1 MSSRLSWSG
10 GIHFFRVNHVGP
22 KAMLINGW
30 AGSGGDSFPFF
41 FKGLG
46 VGPIIGER
54 TWGGLIGPAVG
65 HGLIDGGFFTA
76 PAGRLYGPDGEWF
89 PEGHGVE
96 PDIPVVDDPAAM
108 ARGGDPQAIH
118 SSKWQSRK
126 CCGFSKPSRAT
137 SQSRQSWNEG

>member
-1 MSSRLSWSG
+1 MALISL
-10 GIHFFRVNHVGP
+10 NHVGP
-22 KAMLINGW
+22 KAMFINGW
-30 AGSGGDSFPFF
+30 AGSDGDAFPFF

-96 PDIPVVDDPAAM
+96 PDIPVVDDPAAT
-108 ARGGDPQAIH
+108 ARGGDPQL
-118 SSKWQSRK
+118 KWQSRK